1 MADYDAKIRVSAD
14 TTDVDRKLSSLEK
27 QLAQLNKK
35 GGLTFDLKDSTKLNQ
50 IVTGFQNLQTRA
62 RAAGQ
67 DVLNLGNNFKNFGR
81 LAATSGLGAAYLQI
95 NQLGV
100 AASNAGSVFGP
111 LNSLIKGFG
120 AAAQAATPYGNAV
133 IDAIKNIG
141 ITSGTTAA
149 EIALATAAF
158 MAFSPVLKRATVDTI
173 EVAKAGITAGKAIG
187 DLGKGAGVAALN
199 AGLFVTN
206 KKLNEALEPAENL
219 RKLFQRQLDTRTEL
233 EKRVSAMNIVL
244 NQHNA
249 FSETGLKILEKT
261 LELEQRLTREL
272 NNQQAARRFVD
283 PGAARKLQIEQ
294 RIAAIRRGEI
304 GGNEAFREYSSRA
317 AALSDAGTRDLYQRN
332 AGVGKYAPKA
342 PIANMPLALPSTEL
356 LDPVGRGIK
365 RITEYS
371 GEYTATLDKG
381 VAAGQRFTQSL
392 KQADTESL
400 KLQGDLKALELVL
413 SRVTN
418 SLSNVGVRNQFA
430 GKQVGPETRA
440 DYYQR
445 IGIERKNAMM
455 LADREAATEAKINA
469 ILEKRNTIRAKGGGF
484 GKAASGALSNAAVG
498 GAFPLLFGQSGAA
511 ATGGALGGVLGSVVP
526 GIGGFGGSLIGTIL
540 GEKLGQGNQVKQ
552 LGEDIGFSAEQTKM
566 LGTAFQQAGR
576 DFDKF
581 QQSVSTIQGLSLSIE
596 DQARAIQLASSLT
609 ETYKGKIDKVTNA
622 FAGAL
627 SSGKVTQGTINQL
640 TNNGIPIQQALADK
654 YNVSRSAIIQMAKDG
669 KISVQDLIDTLVKV
683 GNEGAKAAGTQKDV
697 FADSF
702 EQISKAVADFQT
714 TASKAFKETGDALR
728 VDLGG
733 AVQAVTT
740 YITDLIGGFGEL
752 ARVAGPALDPIISGY
767 INLEKAIFNAV
778 GAVPALRDAVV
789 QFALQVAGP
798 LAGVVTL
805 MNQIRSLGATAKGPE
820 KMGPYV
826 PERLKKPPLQSFI
839 APSQAV
845 PSSKGS
851 SEADK
856 AAKAAEREA
865 ARVANIVRDQAALT
879 QQKQLQAQYS
889 QALFTAEVGKDEVL
903 KIQLQRE
910 REIGEIS
917 LQYSKQ
923 INDEKA
929 KGNSAAVKEAFTK
942 TALVDVQL
950 VELKTAQQLAE
961 LQIKTTEAY
970 TNVIDDLD
978 YQLQLKT
985 AVTEQDRI
993 QLQLAYEAAKLKKD
1007 NPQLTQEQID
1017 NITKKKADLAA
1028 PKTDAQT
1035 IAGRVGQLQDEIK
1048 EMTKLSTI
1056 AITSADGIGT
1066 AFANSFK
1073 SLIDGS
1079 MSAREALSNFFKD
1092 VASMFLDMA
1101 AQIIAKQMTMII
1113 LQSIL
1118 KALGAVAGAAGG
1130 ATPTPGATPQM
1141 TPGAIVTPSG
1151 FSGQFAGMAAK
1162 GAYFSN
1168 GVAAFANGGIVG
1180 SPTMFRFAN
1189 GGTTQT
1195 GLMGEAGPEAIM
1207 PLSRGAGG
1215 KLGVNAS
1222 GLREAMGGAPGM
1234 GGSPVLNM
1242 SFETTRFGDTDYVS
1256 RDQLEAAMAQTRR
1269 DASRDGAKRGMNMT
1283 LDRLQQSP
1291 QTRNRVGLR

>member
-111 LNSLIKGFG
+111 LNSLIKNFG

-199 AGLFVTN
+199 AGLFITN

-233 EKRVSAMNIVL
+233 EKRVSAMNTVL

-261 LELEQRLTREL
+261 LELEQRLTKEL

-283 PGAARKLQIEQ
+283 TGSARKLQIEQ

-304 GGNEAFREYSSRA
+304 GGNEAFREYASRA
-317 AALSDAGTRDLYQRN
+317 AAISDAGTRDLYQRN

-469 ILEKRNTIRAKGGGF
+469 ILEKRNTIKAKGGGF

-498 GAFPLLFGQSGAA
+498 GAFPLLFGQSGTAA
-511 ATGGALGGVLGSVVP
+511 AGGAIGGVLGSVVP

-552 LGEDIGFSAEQTKM
+552 LGEDIGFSTEQTKL
-566 LGTAFQQAGR
+566 LGIAFQQAGR

-581 QQSVSTIQGLSLSIE
+581 QQSVQNIRGLSLAVE
-596 DQARAIQLASSLT
+596 DQAKAIQLVSSLT
-609 ETYKGKIDKVTNA
+609 ENYGGQIDKITNA
-622 FAGAL
+622 FTSAL
-627 SSGKVTQGTINQL
+627 ESGKVSQATLNQL
-640 TNNGIPIQQALADK
+640 TSQGIPIQQALADK
-654 YNVSRSAIIQMAKDG
+654 YNVSRDTILEMAKDG
-669 KISVQDLIDTLVKV
+669 KISVQDLIDTLV
-683 GNEGAKAAGTQKDV
+683 
-697 FADSF
+697 
-702 EQISKAVADFQT
+702 
-714 TASKAFKETGDALR
+714 
-728 VDLGG
+728 DLGNKG
-733 AVQAVTT
+733 PAEITKTVTT
-740 YITDLIGGFGEL
+740 FDKLKTSVENLGSAFVTLGSTILNALSPVLDWLGARIADIVNIASNAINEVARLVENVANGPQAAARASLKRGEL
-752 ARVAGPALDPIISGY
+752 PFGVEGVGKIIG
-767 INLEKAIFNAV
+767 
-778 GAVPALRDAVV
+778 
-789 QFALQVAGP
+789 Q
-798 LAGVVTL
+798 
-805 MNQIRSLGATAKGPE
+805 
-820 KMGPYV
+820 
-826 PERLKKPPLQSFI
+826 ERLTQITRQASTGFAGMIDQKKLTALLLQQPEFKDAKPVQPPKLTSFN
-839 APSQAV
+839 APSQAA
-845 PSSKGS
+845 PSGGSKGDNAA
-851 SEADK
+851 EK

-865 ARVANIVRDQAALT
+865 ARVANIVRDQAAIT
-879 QQKQLQAQYS
+879 EQKKLQAQYD
-889 QALFTAEVGKDEVL
+889 QGLFVAEIAKDENL

-910 REIGEIS
+910 KEIGEIS
-917 LQYSKQ
+917 LQYSKL

-929 KGNSAAVKEAFTK
+929 KGNSAAIKEAFTK

-950 VELKTAQQLAE
+950 VELKTAQE
-961 LQIKTTEAY
+961 LRRLEVKKEETYANMLE
-970 TNVIDDLD
+970 DLQYELD
-978 YQLQLKT
+978 LKS
-985 AVTEQDRI
+985 AVTEEQRR
-993 QLQLAYEAAKLKKD
+993 QLEIAYEMAKLQKD
-1007 NPQLTQEQID
+1007 PMLTDVQREEIKRRKQEISS
-1017 NITKKKADLAA
+1017 
-1028 PKTDAQT
+1028 PKTDQQN
-1035 IAGRVGQLQDEIK
+1035 IQGKIGQLQDEL
-1048 EMTKLSTI
+1048 EQLTSSSYL
-1056 AITSADGIGT
+1056 AITGAEAIGA
-1066 AFANSFK
+1066 AFSNSFK
-1073 SLIDGS
+1073 SIIDGS
-1079 MSAREALSNFFKD
+1079 MTAREALASFFKG
-1092 VASMFLDMA
+1092 VADAFLDMA
-1101 AQIIAKQMTMII
+1101 AQIIAKWITLTI
-1113 LQSIL
+1113 LNTVL
-1118 KALGAVAGAAGG
+1118 ALFPGG
-1130 ATPTPGATPQM
+1130 SKG
-1141 TPGAIVTPSG
+1141 GGGNFSPSG
-1151 FSGQFAGMAAK
+1151 AGDTGISWSDAITFQPRTKLAEGGFVTGPTNALIGEGGQ
-1162 GAYFSN
+1162 
-1168 GVAAFANGGIVG
+1168 
-1180 SPTMFRFAN
+1180 
-1189 GGTTQT
+1189 
-1195 GLMGEAGPEAIM
+1195 PEYVIPASKM
-1207 PLSRGAGG
+1207 QSAMSRYSRGARGEGVIAGSGNGG
-1215 KLGVNAS
+1215 EGDVATTATGPMVVDVRYSVERINDVEYVTTSQFQAGMRQAAQQGAS
-1222 GLREAMGGAPGM
+1222 QGERRALR
-1234 GGSPVLNM
+1234 
-1242 SFETTRFGDTDYVS
+1242 
-1256 RDQLEAAMAQTRR
+1256 Q
-1269 DASRDGAKRGMNMT
+1269 
-1283 LDRLQQSP
+1283 LQQNTSL
-1291 QTRNRVGLR
+1291 RGRVGLR

>member
-158 MAFSPVLKRATVDTI
+158 MAFSPVLKRATVDTL

-261 LELEQRLTREL
+261 LELEQRLTKEL
-272 NNQQAARRFVD
+272 NNQQAARRFID

-317 AALSDAGTRDLYQRN
+317 AAISDAGTRDLYQRN

-430 GKQVGPETRA
+430 GKQVGPESRA

-511 ATGGALGGVLGSVVP
+511 ATGGALGGALGSAIP

-581 QQSVSTIQGLSLSIE
+581 QQSVSTIQGLSLSID

-609 ETYKGKIDKVTNA
+609 ESYKGKIDKVTNA
-622 FAGAL
+622 FANAL
-627 SSGKVTQGTINQL
+627 STGKVTQGTLNQL
-640 TNNGIPIQQALADK
+640 TGQGIPIQQALADK
-654 YNVSRSAIIQMAKDG
+654 YGVSRDAILQMAKDG

-683 GNEGAKAAGTQKDV
+683 GNEGIKSSTSQ
-697 FADSF
+697 
-702 EQISKAVADFQT
+702 Q
-714 TASKAFKETGDALR
+714 KAFDAAYTSIEEAGNRLATTLTTVFGGTAEDINNTLNKVL
-728 VDLGG
+728 VDTLN
-733 AVQAVTT
+733 
-740 YITDLIGGFGEL
+740 YISDLIDGFNEIVKVVGPVIKYVVDGYNTINTAIWNVINSIPGL
-752 ARVAGPALDPIISGY
+752 TQGMLQFVATVLGPLG
-767 INLEKAIFNAV
+767 
-778 GAVPALRDAVV
+778 
-789 QFALQVAGP
+789 QVA
-798 LAGVVTL
+798 LLVNSIRGV
-805 MNQIRSLGATAKGPE
+805 GATAKGKLP
-820 KMGPYV
+820 PAV
-826 PERLKKPPLQSFI
+826 TPKPVTLQTLT
-839 APSQAV
+839 APSQMAAKDKKDT
-845 PSSKGS
+845 SA
-851 SEADK
+851 EK

-865 ARVANIVRDQAALT
+865 ARVANIVRDRAAEMEIMRMQLIFAE
-879 QQKQLQAQYS
+879 QIAVAEINKDPILKSQLQ
-889 QALFTAEVGKDEVL
+889 TTE
-903 KIQLQRE
+903 KINQVS
-910 REIGEIS
+910 IN
-917 LQYSKQ
+917 YSKA
-923 INDEKA
+923 INDERA
-929 KGNSAAVKEAFTK
+929 KGNSVLAKEAITK
-942 TALVDVQL
+942 KAVAEIDKVNFEGAVEQARIEIERKENYDNLLMDLDQ
-950 VELKTAQQLAE
+950 ELKLRSA
-961 LQIKTTEAY
+961 TTEEAR
-970 TNVIDDLD
+970 D
-978 YQLQLKT
+978 QL
-985 AVTEQDRI
+985 RI
-993 QLQLAYEAAKLKKD
+993 AYEMAKLKQGNQFTD
-1007 NPQLTQEQID
+1007 PQLATIQGRKQAI
-1017 NITKKKADLAA
+1017 AA
-1028 PKTDAQT
+1028 PKTDRELASN
-1035 IAGRVGQLQDEIK
+1035 RLGQLQDELS
-1048 EMTKLSTI
+1048 ELTRLSTI
-1056 AITSADGIGT
+1056 VITAADSIGN
-1066 AFANSFK
+1066 AFSTSFK
-1073 SLIDGS
+1073 GIIDGS
-1079 MSAREALSNFFKD
+1079 MTAREALGSFFQS
-1092 VASMFLDMA
+1092 VADAFLDMA
-1101 AQIIAKQMTMII
+1101 AQIIAKWITMTI
-1113 LQSIL
+1113 LNSVLSIFPGGGTGSGL
-1118 KALGAVAGAAGG
+1118 AVSGG
-1130 ATPTPGATPQM
+1130 AGFDMGALNNV
-1141 TPGAIVTPSG
+1141 GLAG
-1151 FSGQFAGMAAK
+1151 F
-1162 GAYFSN
+1162 
-1168 GVAAFANGGIVG
+1168 
-1180 SPTMFRFAN
+1180 
-1189 GGTTQT
+1189 
-1195 GLMGEAGPEAIM
+1195 
-1207 PLSRGAGG
+1207 G
-1215 KLGVNAS
+1215 K
-1222 GLREAMGGAPGM
+1222 RAMGGPVAGGTPYIVGEKGPELFMPGRSGTVIPNNALG
-1234 GGSPVLNM
+1234 GGSTNVVVNVDA
-1242 SFETTRFGDTDYVS
+1242 SGNSNVQGDQAQAKQLGVVVS
-1256 RDQLEAAMAQTRR
+1256 AAVQAELVKQQRPGGLLAGTRR
-1269 DASRDGAKRGMNMT
+1269 
-1283 LDRLQQSP
+1283 
-1291 QTRNRVGLR
+1291 